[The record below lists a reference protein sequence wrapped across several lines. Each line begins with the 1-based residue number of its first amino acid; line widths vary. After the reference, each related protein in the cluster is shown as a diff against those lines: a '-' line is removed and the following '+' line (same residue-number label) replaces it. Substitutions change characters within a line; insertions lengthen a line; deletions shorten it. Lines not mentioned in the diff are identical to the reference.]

1 VPQECLPEDGVAQNS
16 GNGPPPRVPKIL
28 LLATAACAY
37 PGADYVGQTHAEY
50 PVNTYIVRVPSP
62 AIFPPEFYLDCFA
75 KGIDGIVAMS
85 CGQECPYPG
94 AFERFTERVGVAHS
108 LMKQRG
114 LDPRRLRACA
124 ICTVCSR
131 AFLKEVQEMAK
142 LVSSHADTLAGVG
155 TRSE

>member
-1 VPQECLPEDGVAQNS
+1 MPEPQ
-16 GNGPPPRVPKIL
+16 PRIPKIL
-28 LLATAACAY
+28 LLATTACAY

-50 PVNTYIVRVPSP
+50 PLNTYIIRVPSP
-62 AIFPPEFYLDCFA
+62 AMFPPQFYLDCFA

-94 AFERFTERVGVAHS
+94 AFERFTERVSAAHV
-108 LMKQRG
+108 LMKQQG
-114 LDPRRLRACA
+114 MDTRRLRACA

-142 LVSSHADTLAGVG
+142 LVASAAEQPAGMTVG
-155 TRSE
+155 SE